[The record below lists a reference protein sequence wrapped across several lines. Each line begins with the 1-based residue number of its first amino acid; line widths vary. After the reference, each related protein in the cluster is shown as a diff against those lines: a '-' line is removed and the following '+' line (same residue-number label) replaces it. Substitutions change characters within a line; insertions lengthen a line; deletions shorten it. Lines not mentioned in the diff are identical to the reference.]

1 MKRGNEFTVG
11 VAVLGALLLVIAA
24 GFWLSDSRFDRREQV
39 LTARFRTV
47 DGLGVGAPVTVRG
60 VRVGRVESIR
70 LAPGGWVEADLSIEP
85 GVDLPPRPAVI
96 AAPASLFG
104 EWTAT
109 VTSLEPL
116 PDDPN
121 VRAELLAAD
130 AAGGDAV
137 PGATLPDVGQLT
149 AQASRIAGD
158 IAGLTDRVTGAFD
171 SAAMLEL
178 RSSIL
183 QLAKVSDELSD
194 FAQQQT
200 PRIAAMS
207 DNLSQT
213 AMHVE
218 AAASGVQRTVSR
230 VDSATGEGQ
239 LQALVANSRAT
250 SEDLRAAAADLRSVM
265 AAARSN
271 EASIVRVVQSADSL
285 LSAIHQG
292 QGTLGMLAADSAL
305 YLETTLAMRQFRELM
320 TDFQLNPRKY
330 IKISVF

>member
-1 MKRGNEFTVG
+1 MKRGNEFAVG

-24 GFWLSDSRFDRREQV
+24 GFWLSDSRFSRRDQV

-60 VRVGRVESIR
+60 VRVGRVETIR
-70 LAPGGWVEADLSIEP
+70 LAEGGWVEADLSVEP
-85 GVDLPPRPAVI
+85 GVELPARPAVI

-130 AAGGDAV
+130 AAGGRV
-137 PGATLPDVGQLT
+137 IPGATLPDVGQLT

-178 RSSIL
+178 RESIL
-183 QLAKVSDELSD
+183 QLAKVSDELAN

-200 PRIAAMS
+200 PRIATIS
-207 DNLSQT
+207 DNLSST
-213 AMHVE
+213 ARSVE
-218 AAASGVQRTVSR
+218 DAAAGVQRTVAR
-230 VDSATGEGQ
+230 VDSATGQGEIE
-239 LQALVANSRAT
+239 ALVQNSRAT
-250 SEDLRAAAADLRSVM
+250 TEDLRAAAADLRALM
-265 AAARSN
+265 ASARQN
-271 EASIVRVVQSADSL
+271 EASMVRVVQSADSL
-285 LSAIHQG
+285 LATIARG
-292 QGTLGMLAADSAL
+292 DGTIGMLAADSAL
-305 YLETTLAMRQFRELM
+305 YIETTLAMRQFRELM

>member
-1 MKRGNEFTVG
+1 MKRGNEFAVG
-11 VAVLGALLLVIAA
+11 VAVLGALLIVIAA
-24 GFWLSDSRFDRREQV
+24 GVWLSDSRFDRREQT

-70 LAPGGWVEADLSIEP
+70 LAPGGWVEADLSVQP
-85 GVDLPPRPAVI
+85 GVELPGRPAVI

-104 EWTAT
+104 EWSAT

-130 AAGGDAV
+130 AAGGPAI

-183 QLAKVSDELSD
+183 QLAKVSEELAN

-200 PRIAAMS
+200 PRIERMS
-207 DNLSQT
+207 DNLSST
-213 AMHVE
+213 ALHVE
-218 AAASGVQRTVSR
+218 NAAAGVQRTVSR
-230 VDSATGEGQ
+230 VDSATGNGEIE
-239 LQALVANSRAT
+239 ALVQNSRAT
-250 SEDLRAAAADLRSVM
+250 TEDLRAAAADFRALMS
-265 AAARSN
+265 AARQN
-271 EASIVRVVQSADSL
+271 EASMVRVVQSADSL
-285 LSAIHQG
+285 MATLARG
-292 QGTLGMLAADSAL
+292 EGTLGMLAADSAL

>member
-1 MKRGNEFTVG
+1 MRRGNEFAVG

-24 GFWLSDSRFDRREQV
+24 GVWLSDSRFDRREQT

-70 LAPGGWVEADLSIEP
+70 LAPGGWVEADLSVQP
-85 GVDLPPRPAVI
+85 GVELPGRPAVI

-104 EWTAT
+104 EWSAT
-109 VTSLEPL
+109 VTSFEPL

-130 AAGGDAV
+130 AAGGPAI

-183 QLAKVSDELSD
+183 QLAKVSDELAN

-200 PRIAAMS
+200 PRIERMS
-207 DNLSQT
+207 DNLSST
-213 AMHVE
+213 ALHVE
-218 AAASGVQRTVSR
+218 NAAAGVQRTVSR
-230 VDSATGEGQ
+230 VDSATGNGEIE
-239 LQALVANSRAT
+239 ALVQNSRAT
-250 SEDLRAAAADLRSVM
+250 TEDLRAAAADLRALM
-265 AAARSN
+265 ASARQN
-271 EASIVRVVQSADSL
+271 EASMVRVVQSADSL
-285 LSAIHQG
+285 MATLARG
-292 QGTLGMLAADSAL
+292 EGTLGMLAADSAL

>member
-11 VAVLGALLLVIAA
+11 VAVLGAVLLVIAA
-24 GFWLSDSRFDRREQV
+24 GFWLSDSRFNRRDQV

-70 LAPGGWVEADLSIEP
+70 LAEGGWVEADLSMEP
-85 GVDLPPRPAVI
+85 GVELPARPAVI
-96 AAPASLFG
+96 ASPASLFG

-130 AAGGDAV
+130 AAGGDAI

-183 QLAKVSDELSD
+183 QLAKVSDELAD

-200 PRIAAMS
+200 PRIATMS
-207 DNLSQT
+207 DNLSST
-213 AMHVE
+213 ALHVE
-218 AAASGVQRTVSR
+218 NAAAGVQRTIAR
-230 VDSATGEGQ
+230 VDSATGQGEID
-239 LQALVANSRAT
+239 ALVQNSRAT
-250 SEDLRAAAADLRSVM
+250 TEDLRAAAADLRSLM
-265 AAARSN
+265 ASARQN
-271 EASIVRVVQSADSL
+271 EASMVRVVQSADSL
-285 LSAIHQG
+285 LATISRG
-292 QGTLGMLAADSAL
+292 DGTLGMLAADSAL
-305 YLETTLAMRQFRELM
+305 YIETTLAMRQFRELM

>member
-1 MKRGNEFTVG
+1 MKRGNEFIVG
-11 VAVLGALLLVIAA
+11 VTVIAA
-24 GFWLSDSRFDRREQV
+24 VLLVVAAGLWLSDARLDGGNQV

-47 DGLGVGAPVTVRG
+47 QGLGVGAPVTVRG
-60 VRVGRVESIR
+60 VRVGRVETIR
-70 LAPGGWVEADLSIEP
+70 LAPGGWVEADLALQP
-85 GVDLPPRPAVI
+85 GVELPPRPAVI

-116 PDDPN
+116 PEDPN

-137 PGATLPDVGQLT
+137 PGATLPDIGQLT

-158 IAGLTDRVTGAFD
+158 IAGLTNRVTGAFD
-171 SAAMLEL
+171 SAAMQEL
-178 RSSIL
+178 RSSVL
-183 QLAKVSDELSD
+183 QLARVSDELAD
-194 FAQQQT
+194 FAERQT

-207 DNLSQT
+207 DNLSST
-213 AMHVE
+213 ARHVE
-218 AAASGVQRTVSR
+218 SAASGVQRTVAR
-230 VDSATGEGQ
+230 VDSATGNGE
-239 LQALVANSRAT
+239 LQELVANSRAT
-250 SEDLRAAAADLRSVM
+250 TADLRAAAADLRAL
-265 AAARSN
+265 AATAREN
-271 EASIVRVVQSADSL
+271 EASVVSIVQAADSL
-285 LSAIHQG
+285 LTAIQRG